1 VLPLTASQYATAS
14 FSSTEGQASL
24 LPPRLRWVSFRS
36 GSAIYRFPT
45 SCISPQL
52 PSGSMCPAS
61 PANGRLCACNVAGNP
76 PAEKPAF
83 LLDSRIL
90 RPQSPPL
97 ERVRLCPS
105 SLHFAAVLG
114 TFKSV
119 DAASLGAGLRL
130 GWLNAITADLSV
142 AQVAQG
148 QGLLGTG
155 AVPELLQ
162 TGPRKNTRFFFILT
176 ARL

>member
-1 VLPLTASQYATAS
+1 MPKMGIVPKRLGDLPLPN
-14 FSSTEGQASL
+14 L
-24 LPPRLRWVSFRS
+24 LHSPPAAFRVDVPRL
-36 GSAIYRFPT
+36 
-45 SCISPQL
+45 
-52 PSGSMCPAS
+52 AS
-61 PANGRLCACNVAGNP
+61 KWSSVRLQHVAGNP

-90 RPQSPPL
+90 RPQSPRL

-130 GWLNAITADLSV
+130 GWLNAITADLSI

>member
-24 LPPRLRWVSFRS
+24 LPPCLRWVSFRS

-45 SCISPQL
+45 SCIAPSCL
-52 PSGSMCPAS
+52 P
-61 PANGRLCACNVAGNP
+61 GRCAPPSQQMVVCALATSLAI
-76 PAEKPAF
+76 PAEKPA
-83 LLDSRIL
+83 SRIL
-90 RPQSPPL
+90 RPQSPRL

-105 SLHFAAVLG
+105 SLHFAPVLG

>member
-1 VLPLTASQYATAS
+1 MGIVPKRLGDLPLPN
-14 FSSTEGQASL
+14 L
-24 LPPRLRWVSFRS
+24 LHIPPAAFRVDVPRLASKWSSVRLQRRRQSPCRK
-36 GSAIYRFPT
+36 ARFPD
-45 SCISPQL
+45 C
-52 PSGSMCPAS
+52 
-61 PANGRLCACNVAGNP
+61 
-76 PAEKPAF
+76 
-83 LLDSRIL
+83 SRIL
-90 RPQSPPL
+90 RPQSPRL

-130 GWLNAITADLSV
+130 GWLNAITADLSI

-162 TGPRKNTRFFFILT
+162 TGPRRNTRFFFILT

>member
-1 VLPLTASQYATAS
+1 MPKMGIVPKRLGDLPIPN
-14 FSSTEGQASL
+14 L
-24 LPPRLRWVSFRS
+24 LHSPPAAFRVDVPRLASKWSSVRLQRRWQS
-36 GSAIYRFPT
+36 
-45 SCISPQL
+45 
-52 PSGSMCPAS
+52 
-61 PANGRLCACNVAGNP
+61 
-76 PAEKPAF
+76 PAEKPA
-83 LLDSRIL
+83 SRIL
-90 RPQSPPL
+90 RPQSPRL

-130 GWLNAITADLSV
+130 GWLNAITADLSI

-155 AVPELLQ
+155 TVPGLLQ
-162 TGPRKNTRFFFILT
+162 TGPRRNTRFFFILT